1 MKIDIL
7 NYIKV
12 CKHFSQIDW
21 TISVTG
27 KSMAL
32 LQISSRAGGGWGVGQ
47 AVIQGALQR
56 GKKSKAAFC
65 FSPRK
70 SSLLN
75 EAEDR
80 VTVYSTQLAV
90 VWHSVYPISINY
102 FHY

>member
-32 LQISSRAGGGWGVGQ
+32 LQISSRAGGGGEASSNPRGIAEGQ
-47 AVIQGALQR
+47 
-56 GKKSKAAFC
+56 KK
-65 FSPRK
+65 
-70 SSLLN
+70 
-75 EAEDR
+75 
-80 VTVYSTQLAV
+80 
-90 VWHSVYPISINY
+90 
-102 FHY
+102 